1 MSGAAP
7 RDVPLQCRCGTVRAV
22 AHGVTPQIG
31 NRCVCYCDDCQAFI
45 RFLGRTADVL
55 DANGGT
61 DVFQLSP
68 ARIEFTAGRERVAC
82 MRLTPKGLARWYA
95 SCCNTPI
102 GNTMA
107 AAGLPFVGL
116 VCAFAPEPARDAF
129 GPIRTRVFRK
139 FATGDR
145 AALPPDTQPQ
155 WRMLLRVLRLMLGWR
170 LRGDHKRSPF
180 FDAATGAPLV
190 AARVLTTAEREALR

>member
-7 RDVPLQCRCGTVRAV
+7 KDVALQCRCGAVRGI
-22 AHGVTPQIG
+22 AHGVTPEIG
-31 NRCVCYCDDCQAFI
+31 NHCVCYCDDCQAFI
-45 RFLGRTADVL
+45 KFLGRTADVL

-61 DVFQLSP
+61 DIFQLSP

-82 MRLTPKGLARWYA
+82 VRLTPKGLARWYA

-107 AAGLPFVGL
+107 TPGVPFVGL
-116 VCAFAPEPARDAF
+116 VRAFAPEPTGNAF
-129 GPIRTRVFRK
+129 GPIRTRVFRQ

-145 AALPPDTQPQ
+145 AAIPPNVQPQ

-180 FDAATGAPLV
+180 FDAATGAPL
-190 AARVLTTAEREALR
+190 AAPRVLTTSEREALR